1 MKLGIYK
8 YVLGAV
14 VMLAMSAQSNAI
26 ELKLSPGLQVSQ
38 TGEMVTLD
46 LVVSGLDPISTL
58 IGDFDVDIGF
68 DDASLNFTGFSF
80 SDALGSVISNDF
92 FDPVS
97 DAYDGDSGLV
107 SSTEINLNLFSFL
120 FESDLELLQDETT
133 VLATLSFDVLS
144 LELGEFTDVTLASV
158 NSFNNAVGFG
168 SAITDFTTENAR
180 IVNPNNVSSPSVI
193 VLFGAMLCAFYVR
206 RKVHA

>member
-1 MKLGIYK
+1 M
-8 YVLGAV
+8 
-14 VMLAMSAQSNAI
+14 
-26 ELKLSPGLQVSQ
+26 
-38 TGEMVTLD
+38 
-46 LVVSGLDPISTL
+46 
-58 IGDFDVDIGF
+58 
-68 DDASLNFTGFSF
+68 
-80 SDALGSVISNDF
+80 
-92 FDPVS
+92 
-97 DAYDGDSGLV
+97 
-107 SSTEINLNLFSFL
+107 